1 MNLCLAVTL
10 PPMPRL
16 NRSARTAL
24 LVCAIGVPASAA
36 IAGCGGGLS
45 GDSVADVDGTQ
56 ISKSDFEKNEKFMQV
71 QASQQVLGGKLFK
84 SATPKLI
91 VFKAPYTECVTEWK
105 KQIPKGQKVTDQQ
118 IKDACA
124 NMSKQVKTA
133 AMSQLL
139 TKQIIDNEAKDEKV
153 SVDDKE
159 IDKQLPA
166 TLTQAIGGKENLAK
180 FTALTGLKVDVLR
193 DQVKNNLL
201 GQKLQEKISKQAGK
215 ITDADVQKYYEKNKV
230 QYTRPETR
238 DLHVILA
245 KTEPKAQQA
254 KKALENG
261 DSFATVAKKYSVDE
275 VTKKAGGE
283 LKGVAKGQQER
294 ALENAAFKAQ
304 KGELVGPIKTET
316 GYYVIR
322 VDKITP
328 AKVEPFD
335 KVKTMIKQQLTQQK
349 PQEAW
354 TKWQA
359 DVTKKWKDK
368 TECRDGYNDVPFC
381 KNQPK
386 PKTTTGA
393 APAQ

>member
-1 MNLCLAVTL
+1 MSLCLAATL

-36 IAGCGGGLS
+36 LVGCGGLS
-45 GDSVADVDGTQ
+45 GDSVADADGTQ
-56 ISKSDFEKNEKFMQV
+56 ISKSDYDKSLKFMEV

-118 IKDACA
+118 LKDACK
-124 NMSKQVKTA
+124 NMETQVKTA

-139 TKQIIDNEAKDEKV
+139 TKQIITSEAKDEKV
-153 SVDDKE
+153 SVDDKAV
-159 IDKQLPA
+159 DKQLTP
-166 TLTQAIGGKENLAK
+166 TMTQTIGGKENLAK
-180 FTALTGLKVDVLR
+180 FTALTDLKVDYIR

-201 GQKLQEKISKQAGK
+201 GQKLQEKITKDAGK
-215 ITDADVQKYYEKNKV
+215 VTDADVQKYYDKNKA

-245 KTEPKAQQA
+245 KTEAKAQQA
-254 KKALENG
+254 KKALESG
-261 DSFATVAKKYSVDE
+261 DSFASVAKKYSVDE

-294 ALENAAFKAQ
+294 ALENAAFKAK
-304 KGELVGPIKTET
+304 KGELVGPVKTET
-316 GYYVIR
+316 GYYVLR
-322 VDKITP
+322 VDAITP
-328 AKVEPFD
+328 AKLEPFD
-335 KVKTMIKQQLTQQK
+335 KLKVTIKQQLTQQK

-354 TKWQA
+354 TKWQT